1 MAISYIDT
9 SILLAA
15 LDEKDR
21 RYDKARAIL
30 EESGRVK
37 VISELVV
44 TELASVV
51 ARRSDIVSSIGQIL
65 GLGPEE
71 VMLAIILY
79 VVKRFG
85 LKLHTV
91 ERGTKIPT
99 LGTMNVPLY
108 EAVKLAP
115 TTRLRTLDLIRTL
128 HT

>member
-9 SILLAA
+9 SILVAA

-21 RYDKARAIL
+21 RYDKARTIL

-71 VMLAIILY
+71 VMLAIN
-79 VVKRFG
+79 
-85 LKLHTV
+85 
-91 ERGTKIPT
+91 T
-99 LGTMNVPLY
+99 LRSQKGS
-108 EAVKLAP
+108 A
-115 TTRLRTLDLIRTL
+115 
-128 HT
+128 

>member
-51 ARRSDIVSSIGQIL
+51 ARRSDIVSSIG
-65 GLGPEE
+65 
-71 VMLAIILY
+71 
-79 VVKRFG
+79 
-85 LKLHTV
+85 
-91 ERGTKIPT
+91 
-99 LGTMNVPLY
+99 
-108 EAVKLAP
+108 
-115 TTRLRTLDLIRTL
+115 
-128 HT
+128 